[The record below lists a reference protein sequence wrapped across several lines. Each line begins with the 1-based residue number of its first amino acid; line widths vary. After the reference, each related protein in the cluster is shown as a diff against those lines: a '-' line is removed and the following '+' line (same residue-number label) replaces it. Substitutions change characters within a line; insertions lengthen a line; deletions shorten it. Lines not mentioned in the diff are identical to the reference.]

1 EEFTKIS
8 VRIENAEK
16 IFEKIAKI
24 KEYPNKEAMEK
35 AIVQIVSEIDAVIP
49 KLGAARHMTKLVKQN
64 VIEQKILIE
73 GSTEEKRFVKDMEL
87 IRDNLLKI
95 NSALEKIQSKS
106 SSKENYYK
114 AINKPLFLQSF
125 QNFFN
130 PASNDMGQA
139 LSLMSGLQYNIS
151 SDTELA
157 EKERIVPEGYKAPE
171 NIGGEKTAAPY
182 EMETEMKLAHAK
194 IQELPQPT
202 KDPLADAMSIFANQ
216 FAVTIFKTLMRKFAE
231 MGNSNN
237 NNKKSC
243 LDDNSCFDDLED
255 YEGQDDQGG
264 ITDTEERLRDIITP
278 VFSERADYN
287 ILAELTICPDPTKAG
302 PTNCVLDDN
311 FRTAIS
317 ERMLVGEAMKQGY
330 LNANKVFGFDNNGI
344 EPLYKEGYPY
354 RSMLILKKFRI
365 LPVGW
370 ELAAQYIAGSVCCN
384 KTDCVNGM
392 DKDHCGIVA
401 DEQITLGDVV
411 ACFADGDED
420 SYTKSDYSEEWCKGL
435 VDPTWVLKAPL
446 NYCAK
451 KGFGPEILTQQIAGE
466 GKDSKLMVYRN
477 SEYCA
482 DEQSCIKER
491 SDGTCEKYGYCVEDK
506 RTWNFGKNSCD
517 AKYNTCQSFMGDN
530 GKSVSY
536 LENTLQYCTSD
547 QAGCNDYCA
556 DYDYENEKWTCDNKF
571 YFNGKTQE
579 CSVENEGCHEF
590 IRTKPGTGTNLLA
603 NASFEN
609 ENETTGYIES
619 NILDENLTT
628 NMPWSG
634 FGIGTTTS
642 NDGFQSLQLNKPLEA
657 FISITIL
664 DGEKF
669 ALSFYSKN
677 CDEGGEFSIQ
687 GSNFAGTDVENLAT
701 SSLATSSEEWE
712 FNSVTYTY
720 PNNAFTDKIGILIN
734 KQNADEDCMIDGI
747 KLERGNATAYSDYGK
762 TNLVYEKM
770 LPDYLTDICQ
780 SDNPP
785 TECANFVQACS
796 AEEAGCELYTS
807 ADNKMK
813 IAAKTSAYNYCPKE
827 CNGYDMYIQEETVF
841 ENKKDKYFIPN
852 TAQKCSASAVGCDE
866 FTNLDKM
873 EQGGESKEYYSYIRQ
888 CVKANNSDCAE
899 FYTWEGDNESGYQ
912 LRSHILQKNLDIS
925 TTTPKVTE
933 DDSLVCYKGIYSL
946 PPTDPSYD
954 SDCREFYNKQGEIS
968 YHLYSRTITC
978 SDNCQPYRRTNTNI
992 NTQITDQSSCG
1003 NLCSAADG
1011 DERCWDVNY
1020 NSGTGGCVDCKNSG
1034 KWNVQH
1040 QACIYDAIPGEGRAC
1055 SANQIGCREY
1065 SGNTGNNTRMILNN
1079 DFESIESIQN
1089 WQGIN
1094 GDEQLNNTA
1103 LTAGGHSLFISSSA
1117 TANVAAST
1125 TLGNLI
1131 DKTSN
1136 YSLSFL
1142 FKPNTATGTISIY
1155 FTNNTDNT
1163 DNAYN
1168 KAFFNVATFGYDWN
1182 LYQVSLDAKF
1192 DDNHKISADE
1202 SLIIEANGSFY
1213 IDNIRLTEIVDRY
1226 YLIKDS
1232 WLYPVD
1238 YNNNSMCDW
1247 DLVRDAPELHYSL
1260 GCSAYQDREKTTHFL
1275 RGFTSL
1281 CKDTA
1286 VGCELMIDTHNYSN
1300 YQGNMWHDASS
1311 TQPGCQGDDC
1321 VEIKKDNFIYA
1332 VFDSDKQC
1340 NQQDKGCQL
1349 LGSSYRYDTSELYSN
1364 IYLKNNPDEYDKIL
1378 CEPNDVGCKK
1388 WGSSSGSSYFKDP
1401 GDMVCEWEDD
1411 QWLKKEVKKCVGTE
1425 NVCLSYKDCEED
1437 VSCEIDKRNAEEQK
1451 YKCSVDELKTIGL
1464 GGSPVEQPDN
1474 NWAGVC
1480 PAEQAG
1486 CTEYID
1492 PISKHATNM
1501 ILNSDFSQMS
1511 GSFPWY
1517 YPAHWYKDIID
1528 YEGCEGLFDCDQN
1541 IKLEK
1546 NTLYILAV
1554 EGNNTTTIAT
1564 TSNIFYELD
1573 SNNRLTGPVSAI
1585 SVVATTT
1592 KISKRFYVDDNGF
1605 DGVINVAAA
1614 INSNKVELKKA
1625 LINYQLKQNLDKA
1638 ICHGKVDFEKGCVLF
1653 NERAMNASSGLAELT
1668 WDADRTVEDGSG
1680 VAPETGDEDEASK
1693 RDSNNIIKVTPDR
1706 ICDKWL
1712 DCENTINIGGGQS
1725 VCSNIKIC
1733 DKFTDSGDC
1742 DNWLTVSQENQT
1754 YDKND
1759 SGNVKKS
1766 DISNMTGYVKV
1777 GYEGVGFGTSSVSM
1791 YPNDYYPLG
1800 TAESV
1805 GLSASVPNGGFENI
1819 QYPDYYDEIT
1829 GKPMVGTNTPAYWEA
1844 TSTSFVGD
1852 ISAVNGKK
1860 FVVIYNPVGADTE
1873 HICYKKD
1880 KLENCLIYAPEGR
1893 NFLKLTSGY
1902 GEYVGA
1908 VTESG
1913 HEITVATGSEYII
1926 SAYINTEKLSNG
1938 KAEIRVEECEAECE
1952 EVCVDE
1958 DCEKKEETC
1967 EITGCAPVEINPLPK
1982 LDKRHPW
1989 TFKLGK
1995 FRTGADS
2002 TKIRIYLQATNSPQG
2017 DYYFDDVK
2025 IKPALQSK
2033 DNWLTSQ
2040 SCRVYP
2046 RQDSLSCD
2054 YIDDSGSRAKGW
2066 YGHCLEYDR
2075 YPGDTD
2081 ACLLWWSVP
2090 GGGTSRLNEWCGD
2103 GYVNGQEDC
2112 ECSIKGEYDCS
2123 IAGSG
2128 TNYNNQ

>member
-1 EEFTKIS
+1 
-8 VRIENAEK
+8 
-16 IFEKIAKI
+16 
-24 KEYPNKEAMEK
+24 
-35 AIVQIVSEIDAVIP
+35 
-49 KLGAARHMTKLVKQN
+49 
-64 VIEQKILIE
+64 
-73 GSTEEKRFVKDMEL
+73 
-87 IRDNLLKI
+87 
-95 NSALEKIQSKS
+95 
-106 SSKENYYK
+106 
-114 AINKPLFLQSF
+114 
-125 QNFFN
+125 
-130 PASNDMGQA
+130 
-139 LSLMSGLQYNIS
+139 
-151 SDTELA
+151 
-157 EKERIVPEGYKAPE
+157 
-171 NIGGEKTAAPY
+171 
-182 EMETEMKLAHAK
+182 
-194 IQELPQPT
+194 
-202 KDPLADAMSIFANQ
+202 
-216 FAVTIFKTLMRKFAE
+216 
-231 MGNSNN
+231 
-237 NNKKSC
+237 
-243 LDDNSCFDDLED
+243 
-255 YEGQDDQGG
+255 
-264 ITDTEERLRDIITP
+264 
-278 VFSERADYN
+278 
-287 ILAELTICPDPTKAG
+287 
-302 PTNCVLDDN
+302 
-311 FRTAIS
+311 
-317 ERMLVGEAMKQGY
+317 
-330 LNANKVFGFDNNGI
+330 
-344 EPLYKEGYPY
+344 
-354 RSMLILKKFRI
+354 
-365 LPVGW
+365 
-370 ELAAQYIAGSVCCN
+370 
-384 KTDCVNGM
+384 
-392 DKDHCGIVA
+392 
-401 DEQITLGDVV
+401 
-411 ACFADGDED
+411 
-420 SYTKSDYSEEWCKGL
+420 
-435 VDPTWVLKAPL
+435 
-446 NYCAK
+446 
-451 KGFGPEILTQQIAGE
+451 
-466 GKDSKLMVYRN
+466 
-477 SEYCA
+477 
-482 DEQSCIKER
+482 
-491 SDGTCEKYGYCVEDK
+491 
-506 RTWNFGKNSCD
+506 
-517 AKYNTCQSFMGDN
+517 
-530 GKSVSY
+530 
-536 LENTLQYCTSD
+536 
-547 QAGCNDYCA
+547 
-556 DYDYENEKWTCDNKF
+556 KF

-720 PNNAFTDKIGILIN
+720 PDNAFTDKIGILIN

-1260 GCSAYQDREKTTHFL
+1260 GCSAYQDRKKTTHFL

-1300 YQGNMWHDASS
+1300 YQAGIWHDSNNN
-1311 TQPGCQGDDC
+1311 GNCLDNNDVREKDC

-1364 IYLKNNPDEYDKIL
+1364 IYLKNNPDKYGDIL

-1388 WGSSSGSSYFKDP
+1388 WSGNVYFKDP

-1411 QWLKKEVKKCVGTE
+1411 QWLKKEVKKCVG
-1425 NVCLSYKDCEED
+1425 
-1437 VSCEIDKRNAEEQK
+1437 
-1451 YKCSVDELKTIGL
+1451 
-1464 GGSPVEQPDN
+1464 
-1474 NWAGVC
+1474 
-1480 PAEQAG
+1480 
-1486 CTEYID
+1486 
-1492 PISKHATNM
+1492 
-1501 ILNSDFSQMS
+1501 
-1511 GSFPWY
+1511 
-1517 YPAHWYKDIID
+1517 
-1528 YEGCEGLFDCDQN
+1528 
-1541 IKLEK
+1541 
-1546 NTLYILAV
+1546 
-1554 EGNNTTTIAT
+1554 
-1564 TSNIFYELD
+1564 
-1573 SNNRLTGPVSAI
+1573 
-1585 SVVATTT
+1585 
-1592 KISKRFYVDDNGF
+1592 
-1605 DGVINVAAA
+1605 
-1614 INSNKVELKKA
+1614 
-1625 LINYQLKQNLDKA
+1625 
-1638 ICHGKVDFEKGCVLF
+1638 
-1653 NERAMNASSGLAELT
+1653 
-1668 WDADRTVEDGSG
+1668 
-1680 VAPETGDEDEASK
+1680 
-1693 RDSNNIIKVTPDR
+1693 
-1706 ICDKWL
+1706 
-1712 DCENTINIGGGQS
+1712 
-1725 VCSNIKIC
+1725 
-1733 DKFTDSGDC
+1733 
-1742 DNWLTVSQENQT
+1742 
-1754 YDKND
+1754 
-1759 SGNVKKS
+1759 
-1766 DISNMTGYVKV
+1766 
-1777 GYEGVGFGTSSVSM
+1777 
-1791 YPNDYYPLG
+1791 
-1800 TAESV
+1800 
-1805 GLSASVPNGGFENI
+1805 
-1819 QYPDYYDEIT
+1819 
-1829 GKPMVGTNTPAYWEA
+1829 
-1844 TSTSFVGD
+1844 
-1852 ISAVNGKK
+1852 
-1860 FVVIYNPVGADTE
+1860 
-1873 HICYKKD
+1873 
-1880 KLENCLIYAPEGR
+1880 
-1893 NFLKLTSGY
+1893 
-1902 GEYVGA
+1902 
-1908 VTESG
+1908 
-1913 HEITVATGSEYII
+1913 
-1926 SAYINTEKLSNG
+1926 
-1938 KAEIRVEECEAECE
+1938 
-1952 EVCVDE
+1952 
-1958 DCEKKEETC
+1958 
-1967 EITGCAPVEINPLPK
+1967 
-1982 LDKRHPW
+1982 
-1989 TFKLGK
+1989 
-1995 FRTGADS
+1995 
-2002 TKIRIYLQATNSPQG
+2002 
-2017 DYYFDDVK
+2017 
-2025 IKPALQSK
+2025 
-2033 DNWLTSQ
+2033 
-2040 SCRVYP
+2040 
-2046 RQDSLSCD
+2046 
-2054 YIDDSGSRAKGW
+2054 
-2066 YGHCLEYDR
+2066 
-2075 YPGDTD
+2075 
-2081 ACLLWWSVP
+2081 
-2090 GGGTSRLNEWCGD
+2090 
-2103 GYVNGQEDC
+2103 
-2112 ECSIKGEYDCS
+2112 
-2123 IAGSG
+2123 
-2128 TNYNNQ
+2128 